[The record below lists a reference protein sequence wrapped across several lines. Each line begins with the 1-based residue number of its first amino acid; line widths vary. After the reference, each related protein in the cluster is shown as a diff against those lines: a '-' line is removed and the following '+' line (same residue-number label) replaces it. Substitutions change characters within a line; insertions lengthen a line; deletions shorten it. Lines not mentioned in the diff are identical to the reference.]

1 MMIRSNENM
10 FVCFLVLLVLIPDHL
25 MATLF
30 TIMIIFITYF
40 HGIFQKIDDAG
51 PQPFTPKTK
60 NNNLFWILFSIV
72 LALLMEFN
80 GISMNI
86 FDFADEE
93 GQSFKI
99 SKIISEVTT

>member
-1 MMIRSNENM
+1 MMITSNENM
-10 FVCFLVLLVLIPDHL
+10 FVCFLVVLAFIPIHL
-25 MATLF
+25 WVTLH
-30 TIMIIFITYF
+30 TMILIYLTYF

-51 PQPFTPKTK
+51 PQQFTPKK
-60 NNNLFWILFSIV
+60 YYNSFWILFCIV

-86 FDFADEE
+86 FDFTDKE